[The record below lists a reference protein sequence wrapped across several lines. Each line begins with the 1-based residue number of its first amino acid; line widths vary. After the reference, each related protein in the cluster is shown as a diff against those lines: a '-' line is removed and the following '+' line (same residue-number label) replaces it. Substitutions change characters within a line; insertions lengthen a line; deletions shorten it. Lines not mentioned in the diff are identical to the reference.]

1 MKRTDIIPNENALV
15 DLLQKDQ
22 IGRNSDLADFAGIL
36 KAVEG
41 SFSIFLDAEWGS
53 GKTIFVK
60 QLECL
65 LSAAN
70 PQVKSL
76 ASTEGLLTNASAL
89 TAFNELDSFLPVYY
103 NAWENDHW
111 DDPLPSIA
119 AAIAASEN
127 ATCSFSSDTST
138 ANAIFASLD
147 AVLQITG
154 HGSIASL
161 KENVLGKNLVESY
174 QNRETLRHAISDLV
188 ETILSERANTLL
200 LIVDELDRCKP
211 FFAMRVLEELKDLF
225 DNDQIIILYSIN
237 ASQLSHVVEGLYG
250 QGFNGKQYLS
260 RFYDLRVPL
269 RYVEPASYLNAIGFP
284 KSSNRFDVISSG
296 MANAYAMSMRDANR
310 FFTILAEARPQAIS
324 QKRGFGNDLI
334 PAFANAALVPVM
346 LALKIAKP
354 DTYSAIIQHLDP
366 VKLYDAFILCDE
378 AMRFMDATWGT
389 YKIPPEG
396 EFFSEEEKKTARI
409 ELLEALLYEIWCT
422 DYSNPKKQHARE
434 VVGHSWEID
443 SLPHLAS
450 VI

>member
-1 MKRTDIIPNENALV
+1 MKRADIIPDEETVIALIR
-15 DLLQKDQ
+15 KDQ
-22 IGRNSDLADFAGIL
+22 IDRNSDLVDFAGIL
-36 KAVEG
+36 KAIEG

-70 PQVKSL
+70 PQVESL
-76 ASTEGLLTNASAL
+76 SSAEELLTNGSAL
-89 TAFNELDSFLPVYY
+89 AAFNELNSFLLVYY

-119 AAIAASEN
+119 AAIAASGN
-127 ATCSFSSDTST
+127 AACSFRSDTST
-138 ANAIFASLD
+138 ADAIFTSLD
-147 AVLQITG
+147 AVLQLTG
-154 HGSIASL
+154 CGSIASL

-174 QNRETLRHAISDLV
+174 QNRETLRHTISNLV
-188 ETILSERANTLL
+188 KTILSERANTLL

-211 FFAMRVLEELKDLF
+211 FFAMKVLEELKDLF
-225 DNDQIIILYSIN
+225 DSDQIIILYSIN

-250 QGFNGKQYLS
+250 QGFDGKQYLS

-269 RYVEPASYLNAIGFP
+269 RYVEPANYLNAIGLP
-284 KSSNRFDVISSG
+284 KSSNRFDAISSS

-310 FFTILAEARPQAIS
+310 FFTILAEARPQAIGH
-324 QKRGFGNDLI
+324 RHGFGNDLV

-354 DTYSAIIQHLDP
+354 DTYSTIIQHLDP
-366 VKLYDAFILCDE
+366 IKLYDEFILCDE
-378 AMRFMDATWGT
+378 AVRFMDATWGE
-389 YKIPPEG
+389 YKVPPEG
-396 EFFSEEEKKTARI
+396 ESFSEEEKKAARI

-422 DYSNPKKQHARE
+422 DYNNPKKQHARE
-434 VVGHSWEID
+434 AIGHSWEIEF
-443 SLPHLAS
+443 LPHLAS